1 MAIEIPYMIVQ
12 VLVFS
17 VIVYPMIGY
26 QFTVAKFFWF
36 IFFMVLS
43 FMYFT
48 LYGMMT
54 VAVTPNLEI
63 AAGLSFLIFILWN
76 VFSGFVIPRRV

>member
-12 VLVFS
+12 VLMFS
-17 VIVYPMIGY
+17 VIVYPMIGF

-36 IFFMVLS
+36 TFFMVLS
-43 FMYFT
+43 FMYYT